1 MDNVSL
7 NEMMA
12 ITKEI
17 SSRDVV
23 IAEQKNTIAAKDRQI
38 AEDGRVIEDLRRQ
51 LTEKDKQLEEKDE
64 KLGKLEGS
72 LEQMKKLLQQSE
84 TVKFFYRTYIVL
96 QKEKLKVFFSNMYHV
111 AYNSVCFSMLVNSV
125 PDDAPQYML
134 ANIKELSKSPNA
146 LPQINNHFEKDSH
159 CLVANSDIHDSKIGI

>member
-23 IAEQKNTIAAKDRQI
+23 ITEQKNTIAEKDRQI
-38 AEDGRVIEDLRRQ
+38 AEDGRVIEELRRQ
-51 LTEKDKQLEEKDE
+51 LAEKDKQLKEKDE
-64 KLGKLEGS
+64 ELGRLS
-72 LEQMKKLLQQSE
+72 CAMEQMKKLLQTSE

-96 QKEKLKVFFSNMYHV
+96 QKEKLKAFFANMYHV
-111 AYNSVCFSMLVNSV
+111 AYNSVCFSMLINSV
-125 PDDAPQYML
+125 PDDAPQDML
-134 ANIKELSKSPNA
+134 ANIKELSNSPNA
-146 LPQINNHFEKDSH
+146 IAPINNTFEKDSH
-159 CLVANSDIHDSKIGI
+159 CFVANDIHDSNIGI